1 MSEDRIVDLA
11 ALGEDFTRDPHPVY
25 AELRARG
32 PVHRVRLPEGFEAWL
47 VVGYEAAR
55 AALADPRLSNDWRH
69 AAGAGAGDPAAA
81 PHMLISDPPRHTRL
95 RRLVVKEF
103 TPRRIEA
110 LGPRVR
116 EITDELID
124 AMLSRPDGRADLV
137 EDFAF
142 PLPAAVIC
150 ELLGVPYADR
160 KAFHGWSTEV
170 TKRSGGPQAEA
181 AMGELVGY
189 LVRLLEDKGRR
200 PGDDLLSAL
209 LRTTG
214 EDGDRLS
221 SDELLGMAVL
231 LLIAGHETTAG
242 LLSNGMLA
250 LLRHP
255 DQLAALH
262 ADFGLL
268 DGAVEEM
275 LRHSGPTGTSLHRFT
290 TAPVD
295 LAGTLIP
302 GGGELVLIGNTP
314 ANHDPGRFPDPGR
327 FDIRRAPH
335 GHLAFGHGIHYCF
348 GAPLARLEARTAI
361 RALLE
366 RCPGLALDADA
377 DRLVW
382 HHSAMMRGLPHVPV
396 RVRPAPGTPAA
407 QVHHASSAR

>member
-1 MSEDRIVDLA
+1 MSAERIVDLA
-11 ALGEDFTRDPHPVY
+11 ALGEEFTRDPHPVY

-55 AALADPRLSNDWRH
+55 AALADPRLSNDWRR
-69 AAGAGAGDPAAA
+69 AAGAGAGDDPAAA

-124 AMLSRPDGRADLV
+124 AVLSRPDGRADLV

-160 KAFHGWSTEV
+160 ADFHTWSTEV
-170 TKRSGGPQAEA
+170 TKRSGGPRAEA

-189 LVRLLEDKGRR
+189 LTRLLADKGRR
-200 PGDDLLSAL
+200 HGDDLLSAL
-209 LRTTG
+209 LRTS

-255 DQLAALH
+255 DQLAALR

-295 LAGTLIP
+295 LAGTWIP

-314 ANHDPGRFPDPGR
+314 ANHDPGRFPDPAR
-327 FDIRRAPH
+327 FDIRRDPH

-366 RCPGLALDADA
+366 RCPDLALDAA
-377 DRLVW
+377 PGELVW

-396 RVRPAPGTPAA
+396 RVRPAPGAPAA